1 MEQNTFNYLVQ
12 LSFVGTAY
20 HGSQIQNNAVT
31 VQSEFQAALQR
42 VLGYLPAI
50 KCCSRTDSGVHAK
63 QFFISFYAAAPL
75 NGEKLVMALN
85 ANLPRDIRV
94 HAVKEVPAEFH
105 ARYSAAGKRYEY
117 HIVNSRV
124 MDPFL
129 LERAYQFSPH
139 LDEKELAQIAK
150 VFLGRH
156 DFSAFCS
163 GRSDVEDKV
172 RTVTEASVT
181 RDGDT
186 VVFSFAADGFLYNMV
201 RIMTG
206 ALLQCARGKLTAED
220 LEAYLNGRP
229 RDNLL
234 ITAPA
239 CGLYLTEVFYDFEH

>member
-1 MEQNTFNYLVQ
+1 MEHNTYNYLVQ

-31 VQSEFQAALQR
+31 VQSEFQAALQK

-63 QFFISFYAAAPL
+63 QFFISFNAEQPL
-75 NGEKLVMALN
+75 GGEKLVMALN

-94 HAVKEVPAEFH
+94 HEVRDVPADFH
-105 ARYSAAGKRYEY
+105 ARYSALGKRYEY

-124 MDPFL
+124 MDPFM

-139 LDEKELAQIAK
+139 LDEKMLGEIAA
-150 VFLGRH
+150 VFLGKH

-163 GRSDVEDKV
+163 GRSAVEDKV
-172 RTVTEASVT
+172 RAVTEAKVVRT
-181 RDGDT
+181 GDR

-220 LEAYLNGRP
+220 LKAYLNGRP